1 MFIQHDGYVNWYL
14 CFYVFM
20 YSVLRKSYCLNIG
33 PRQTVFVIEYL
44 TYLELSSVRV
54 IKCSNYRVF
63 ELSSVRVIECS
74 SYRVFELSNVRVI
87 ECSNYRV
94 FELSSF
100 RVIECSSYRVFEL
113 SSVRVTESQLNW
125 EASDF
130 LFSILLYQNTRT
142 SERVIFRVVSCPP
155 VVDVV
160 VSRPDVKY
168 QLGFSVQNGTVNYR
182 YLKTH
187 FILKNIHDAFREEI
201 YFVFKCC

>member
-54 IKCSNYRVF
+54 IECSSYRVF

-74 SYRVFELSNVRVI
+74 SYRVFELSSV
-87 ECSNYRV
+87 
-94 FELSSF
+94 
-100 RVIECSSYRVFEL
+100 RVIECSSYRGFEL
-113 SSVRVTESQLNW
+113 SSVRVIELPSVRVTESQLNW